1 MERPLDEPSVVR
13 PKWYRTRSMQAL
25 GVAVRGA
32 RETRGL
38 TQDELADL
46 ISSSR
51 PTLSRLE
58 RGASIST
65 ETVLEALARCGDEMV
80 VVPRGSQVTV
90 S

>member
-1 MERPLDEPSVVR
+1 MQQVPNESDVIR
-13 PKWYRTRSMQAL
+13 PKWYRTRSMRSL
-25 GVAVRGA
+25 GVAVRDA

-58 RGASIST
+58 RGASVSA
-65 ETVLEALARCGDEMV
+65 ETVLEALARCGYEMV